1 MGEVIFAH
9 EHIDSMHLCSIGQ
22 DGIHAR
28 DITEDVATTSLHMCL
43 TPRQVREGLEDAK
56 ACLGEPD
63 GEPRASRGF
72 SIDAV
77 PDVLQHLHNG
87 LLLPRTG
94 FNLDEESLAAFHTL
108 FTQNL
113 DPSVSRE
120 GLIGGW
126 QSFRCGNVGH
136 VGISWI
142 EVAHCG
148 LQPSQAHAG
157 TSMFLA

>member
-9 EHIDSMHLCSIGQ
+9 EHINSVHLCSIDQ
-22 DGIHAR
+22 DGVHAR
-28 DITEDVATTSLHMCL
+28 DITEDVATTALHMCL
-43 TPRQVREGLEDAK
+43 TPRQAREGLEDAE

-72 SIDAV
+72 SVNAG
-77 PDVLQHLHNG
+77 PDILQHLHNC

-94 FNLDEESLAAFHTL
+94 FNLDEEGLAAFLTL
-108 FTQNL
+108 VTQNL
-113 DPSVSRE
+113 DPAVSRE
-120 GLIGGW
+120 GLIGGR
-126 QSFRCGNVGH
+126 QSLRCGNVGH

-142 EVAHCG
+142 EGPHCG
-148 LQPSQAHAG
+148 LQPGQAHAG